1 MTVRLEVLGLAAGYE
16 GRAVVEGIDLRVD
29 DAEVVCLLGPNGAG
43 KTSTLLAIAGV
54 IRRLEGSVLLDGV
67 AMAAST
73 PHRVARAGLALV
85 PEDRSLFP
93 SLTVAEHLRLG
104 RSAGGPTDRDV
115 FGWFPALARLHSRR
129 VGLLS
134 GGEQQMVAVARAL
147 MGRPKVVMIDE
158 LSLGLAPLV
167 VRSLL
172 DTIRVIATETGCG
185 VLLVEQH
192 VQLALAVADRAY
204 VLSRGRI
211 VTSGTASELEA
222 EPELLRASY
231 LGSATD
237 AANQGT

>member
-1 MTVRLEVLGLAAGYE
+1 MTSRLEVSGLAAGYE
-16 GRAVVEGIDLRVD
+16 GHAVVEGVDLTIGEG
-29 DAEVVCLLGPNGAG
+29 EVVCLLGPNGAG
-43 KTSTLLAIAGV
+43 KTSMLLAIAGV
-54 IRRLEGSVLLDGV
+54 IRRLQGSVLLDGV
-67 AMAAST
+67 ALSATA

-93 SLTVAEHLRLG
+93 SLTVSEHLRLG
-104 RSAGGPTDRDV
+104 RTTAGPTDRDV

-172 DTIRVIATETGCG
+172 DTIRLIATETGCG

-192 VQLALAVADRAY
+192 VQLALAAADRAY

-211 VTSGTASELEA
+211 VTTGTAAELA
-222 EPELLRASY
+222 ADGELLRTSY
-231 LGSATD
+231 LGHTPHEATH
-237 AANQGT
+237 GT